1 MPINKDTLKQHAPKC
16 RHKAYRYR
24 PAEFWVQKDRQHRQ
38 KADRVHRG
46 VVDLIRLHGATFE
59 INFKLL
65 LEANTMII
73 NNTTQLRQKIP
84 ETSKK

>member
-1 MPINKDTLKQHAPKC
+1 MPIDRDVLKQHAPKYGH
-16 RHKAYRYR
+16 RAYRYR
-24 PAEFWVQKDRQHRQ
+24 PAEFWVQKDTQHRQ

-46 VVDLIRLHGATFE
+46 VVDLIRLCGATFE
-59 INFKLL
+59 NKIKLL

-73 NNTTQLRQKIP
+73 NKTTQLRQKIP